1 MATYTDWRLRGPGVD
16 LCNCNFGCPCQ
27 FNAPPTDGKCEA
39 AVGFHIVEGHFG
51 ETPLNDLHVACTF
64 AWPGAIHEG
73 NGQCQAFID
82 ERASEPQRQAL
93 LTILS
98 GQEQEPTAFFAI
110 FASTLSTMHE
120 PQFVPVEVRTDR
132 DSLTASIHVPGLIEG
147 RAEPILNPMDGS
159 PHRARVVLPEGFEFG
174 EADCASA
181 EFRTSGAIALEYA
194 GSNAM
199 LYELHMG
206 PNGIIRA

>member
-1 MATYTDWRLRGPGVD
+1 MATYTDWRLHGPGVD
-16 LCNCNFGCPCQ
+16 LCNCNYGCPCQ

-51 ETPLNDLHVACTF
+51 ETSLDDLHVACTF

-73 NGQCQAFID
+73 NGQCQACID

-98 GQEQEPTAFFAI
+98 GQEQEPTALFAI

-120 PQFVPVEVRTDR
+120 PLFVPVEVLSDR
-132 DSLTASIHVPGLIEG
+132 DSLTASIRVPGLIEG
-147 RAEPILNPMDGS
+147 KVEPILNPVDGS
-159 PHRARVVLPEGFEFG
+159 PHRARMVLPEGFEFG

-181 EFRTSGAIALEYA
+181 EFKTSGAIALEYA

-199 LYELHMG
+199 LYDLHMG

>member
-1 MATYTDWRLRGPGVD
+1 MATYTDWRLHGPGVD
-16 LCNCNFGCPCQ
+16 LCNCNYGCPCQ

-51 ETPLNDLHVACTF
+51 ETSLDDLHVACTF

-98 GQEQEPTAFFAI
+98 GQEQEPTALFAI

-120 PQFVPVEVRTDR
+120 PLFVPVEVLSDR
-132 DSLTASIHVPGLIEG
+132 DSLTASIRVPGLIEG
-147 RAEPILNPMDGS
+147 KVEPILNPVDGS
-159 PHRARVVLPEGFEFG
+159 PHRARMVLPEGFEFG

-181 EFRTSGAIALEYA
+181 EFKTSGAIALEYA

-199 LYELHMG
+199 LYDLHMG